1 MSLLLNYRYLCYFQG
16 VILQS
21 TICFSILEMIIS
33 QAKEHLKC
41 LRSDIFI
48 SHVYLR
54 WWLSGAWGIYWPR
67 SKDPGFNVS
76 ALCWTPNN
84 HRPGL
89 HSLHLFFSPTSLKCS
104 PSQGS
109 SGEPGV
115 PGLPGAMGLPGF
127 KGHKVRVNSC
137 NYIQKNMVYLSIMK
151 SWKGS
156 RGSTWWMIY
165 GSNCQELTWFTSC
178 TVEMLTAWHN
188 TCLLMYYSY
197 CA

>member
-54 WWLSGAWGIYWPR
+54 WWLSGARGIYWPR

-137 NYIQKNMVYLSIMK
+137 NYTQKKHGLFV
-151 SWKGS
+151 
-156 RGSTWWMIY
+156 
-165 GSNCQELTWFTSC
+165 
-178 TVEMLTAWHN
+178 HN
-188 TCLLMYYSY
+188 EVLKRQQRQHLMNDLWL
-197 CA
+197 